1 MPFSCLFCRPGCT
14 LRPAVYRAA
23 MVLGL
28 AGCAGAPSGAGST
41 PAPAPAAPAMGDSTT
56 RAGLAA
62 AEEIA
67 ALHTRWRE
75 ALAKRD
81 TAFFAN
87 ILLDNFQITG
97 SQATLDKRQF
107 MAAVGADSGGVAPSQ
122 FEQTN
127 VRLYG
132 NVAVVTGLIRY
143 DIPGEAEPAL
153 TRYSE
158 VWVKEQNRWRAAHL
172 HYNPVAP
179 AGRGNH

>member
-1 MPFSCLFCRPGCT
+1 MAG
-14 LRPAVYRAA
+14 AVVAG
-23 MVLGL
+23 VV
-28 AGCAGAPSGAGST
+28 GCAGAPSGSGS
-41 PAPAPAAPAMGDSTT
+41 APAPAAAMGDSTT

-67 ALHTRWRE
+67 GLHTRWRE

-87 ILLDNFQITG
+87 VLLDNFEITG
-97 SQATLDKRQF
+97 NQVTLDKQQF
-107 MAAVGADSGGVAPSQ
+107 MAAVAADSGGVEPSQ

-127 VRLYG
+127 VRLYDR
-132 NVAVVTGLIRY
+132 VAVVTGLIRY

-158 VWVKEQNRWRAAHL
+158 VWVREQNRWRAAHL

-179 AGRGNH
+179 VGRGNR

>member
-1 MPFSCLFCRPGCT
+1 MPHPCLESRPG
-14 LRPAVYRAA
+14 RA
-23 MVLGL
+23 LGAAL
-28 AGCAGAPSGAGST
+28 FGAIVAGLVGCAGTPSGNRAT
-41 PAPAPAAPAMGDSTT
+41 PAPAAAPVSADSTT
-56 RAGLAA
+56 GASLAA

-81 TAFFAN
+81 TAFFAHV
-87 ILLDNFQITG
+87 LLDNFQITG
-97 SQATLDKRQF
+97 SEATLDKRQF

-132 NVAVVTGLIRY
+132 QVAVVTGLIRY
-143 DIPGEAEPAL
+143 DIPGEAQPAL

-158 VWVKEQNRWRAAHL
+158 VWVKEQNGWRAAHL

-179 AGRGNH
+179 AGRGNR

>member
-1 MPFSCLFCRPGCT
+1 VL
-14 LRPAVYRAA
+14 LAAVSGALVA
-23 MVLGL
+23 GL
-28 AGCAGAPSGAGST
+28 AGCAGAPSHAAT
-41 PAPAPAAPAMGDSTT
+41 APAPATTSAARDSTT

-81 TAFFAN
+81 TAFFEGA
-87 ILLDNFQITG
+87 LLDNFQITG
-97 SQATLDKRQF
+97 AQATLDKHQF
-107 MAAVGADSGGVAPSQ
+107 IAAVAADTGGVAPSQ

-132 NVAVVTGLIRY
+132 HVAVVTGLIRY
-143 DIPGEAEPAL
+143 DLPGEGEPAL

-158 VWVKEQNRWRAAHL
+158 VWVKEQDRWQAAHL
-172 HYNPVAP
+172 HYNPVP
-179 AGRGNH
+179 PTGRGNR

>member
-1 MPFSCLFCRPGCT
+1 MLHLHLGSRPG
-14 LRPAVYRAA
+14 RVVRAA
-23 MVLGL
+23 ICVAVGAGL
-28 AGCAGAPSGAGST
+28 VSCAGAPSGSGAT
-41 PAPAPAAPAMGDSTT
+41 PAPATAPSTVDTTT
-56 RAGLAA
+56 RASLAA

-75 ALAKRD
+75 ALAQRD
-81 TAFFAN
+81 TAFFAGV
-87 ILLDNFQITG
+87 LLDNFQITG

-107 MAAVGADSGGVAPSQ
+107 MAAVAADTGGVAPSQ

-127 VRLYG
+127 IRLY
-132 NVAVVTGLIRY
+132 NQVAVVTGLIRY

-158 VWVKEQNRWRAAHL
+158 VWVRDQNRWRAAHL

-179 AGRGNH
+179 ASRSSR

>member
-1 MPFSCLFCRPGCT
+1 MPHSRLDSRPGRV
-14 LRPAVYRAA
+14 LRAVMAGA
-23 MVLGL
+23 VVAGM
-28 AGCAGAPSGAGST
+28 AGCAGAPSGSGPT
-41 PAPAPAAPAMGDSTT
+41 PAPAAATMGDSTT
-56 RAGLAA
+56 RASLAA

-81 TAFFAN
+81 TVFFAN
-87 ILLDNFQITG
+87 VLLNNFQITG

-107 MAAVGADSGGVAPSQ
+107 MAAVAVDSGGVAPSQ

-127 VRLYG
+127 VRLYDQ
-132 NVAVVTGLIRY
+132 VAVVTGLIRY

-158 VWVKEQNRWRAAHL
+158 VWVREQNRWRAAHL

-179 AGRGNH
+179 VARGNR